1 METRR
6 YSTRFFVASI
16 ADDQKAIHDGH
27 EAVDSLWVKIEEG
40 LEEYNQGN
48 FPIIMP
54 TIKNLELVSG
64 YESTLSLLKDKKMI
78 EPKDIPPIEPKFF
91 IEDGK
96 IVGLLPGDIGY
107 EDH

>member
-1 METRR
+1 
-6 YSTRFFVASI
+6 
-16 ADDQKAIHDGH
+16 
-27 EAVDSLWVKIEEG
+27 
-40 LEEYNQGN
+40 
-48 FPIIMP
+48 MP

-78 EPKDIPPIEPKFF
+78 EPKDIHPIEPKFF

-96 IVGLLPGDIGY
+96 LVGLLPGDIGY